1 MKKLFSLIALLV
13 LIGSANCTRITENND
28 PVIGIWSRTTN
39 SSTNKSSELTS
50 RQEWT
55 FNDAYLGKYFKYVN
69 QKMEFQTDF
78 RWKREGE
85 VYTISYPG
93 TDLPDDQVTMEN
105 TPEGIIVLQEMDEI
119 LAIRA

>member
-1 MKKLFSLIALLV
+1 MKKLISLIALLV

-28 PVIGIWSRTTN
+28 PVIGIPSRTPN
-39 SSTNKSSELTS
+39 SPTNKSNELTS

-119 LAIRA
+119 LAIRE